1 MTKRI
6 ELLPKADIGRAYAI
20 VEEGRVEIR
29 VSGVMGALKAWLV
42 GGESQPIGNIVGGR
56 LVREVDTTNHSGI
69 LITQSG
75 RQMFYGSWQSSTEQ
89 SSTEQSSTAQS
100 STEQPEAVQTPSA
113 GQQPPSAPE
122 PEKQYDPLP
131 DFGWEK
137 ITGREFPSTDERV
150 RFALSTRAF
159 FEAFKKHGYYL
170 FGRDGEKFALAVKRL
185 DKSPFPNI
193 KEAEE
198 AGEYVYVVL

>member
-1 MTKRI
+1 MPKRI

-20 VEEGRVEIR
+20 VEENGVEIR

-42 GGESQPIGNIVGGR
+42 GGESRPIGNIVGGR
-56 LVREVDTTNHSGI
+56 LMREVDTSGHSGI

-75 RQMFYGSWQSSTEQ
+75 RQMFYGSWQSEAEQ
-89 SSTEQSSTAQS
+89 SSTERPE
-100 STEQPEAVQTPSA
+100 TEQTSFIEQL
-113 GQQPPSAPE
+113 PPPVPE
-122 PEKQYDPLP
+122 PEKQYAPLP

-137 ITGREFPSTDERV
+137 ITGRDFPSTDERV

-185 DKSPFPNI
+185 EGKSPFPNI
-193 KEAEE
+193 EKTEE
-198 AGEYVYVVL
+198 AGEFSYVVL